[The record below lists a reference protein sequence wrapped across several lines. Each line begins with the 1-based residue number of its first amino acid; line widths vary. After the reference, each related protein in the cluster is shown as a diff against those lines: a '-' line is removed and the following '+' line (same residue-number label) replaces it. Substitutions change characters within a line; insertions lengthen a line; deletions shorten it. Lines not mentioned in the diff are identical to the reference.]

1 MATLSTIRKIMS
13 ENNAFKN
20 YINREAIRT
29 LGKRI
34 ADVHPNFPLDRFVR
48 ASCRNLEPLEFTQR
62 TRHVAES
69 LQKFL
74 PDDIPSALKIIVESL
89 PEPLPDSDGMFSQ
102 HYWLWPL
109 SDFVRDFAVDHWEEA
124 IQACYELTKC
134 FTAEFAIR
142 PQLERHPEDTLDVL
156 QQWTTD
162 ESQHVRRLCSE
173 GTRPRLPWAT
183 RLALPRERV
192 LPILEAL
199 NQDTSKFV
207 QKSVA
212 KHLND
217 LGKDDPAWLLKTMK
231 VWSKADGATTNWIIR
246 HALRSLIKAGD
257 PSALSI
263 LGYGPAKLKT
273 VALTVSPKKVSIGK
287 TLTAHLQL
295 SPSGRR
301 SQNLLIDWVM
311 HYARPTGRASSKVFK
326 GKEIVLPA
334 GETFE
339 WEKSFSMKPRS
350 TRSLHARRHRLEV
363 QINGKVVSGVDF
375 DLE

>member
-1 MATLSTIRKIMS
+1 MS

-20 YINREAIRT
+20 YINRDAIRT

-34 ADVHPNFPLDRFVR
+34 AGAHPDFPLDRFVR
-48 ASCRNLEPLEFTQR
+48 TGCRNLKSLEFTQR

-69 LQKFL
+69 LRNCL
-74 PDDIPSALKIIVESL
+74 PGDIPSALKIIVVSF

-109 SDFVRDFAVDHWEEA
+109 SDFVRDFAVDCWDET
-124 IQACYELTKC
+124 IQTCYELTKC

-142 PQLERHPEDTLDVL
+142 PQLERHPEKTLDVL
-156 QQWTTD
+156 RQWTTD

-183 RLALPRERV
+183 RLKLPREKV
-192 LPILEAL
+192 LPILESL

-212 KHLND
+212 NHLND
-217 LGKDDPAWLLKTMK
+217 LGKDDPAWLLETMK
-231 VWSKADGATTNWIIR
+231 AWSKADDPRTNWIIR
-246 HALRSLIKAGD
+246 HAHRSLIKLGD
-257 PSALSI
+257 KTALSI
-263 LGYGPAKLKT
+263 LGYGPAKLKK
-273 VALTVSPKKVSIGK
+273 VALSVSPAKVDIGE
-287 TLTAHLQL
+287 TVTAHLQL
-295 SPSGRR
+295 SPLRR
-301 SQNLLIDWVM
+301 RPQNLLIDWVM

-326 GKEIVLPA
+326 GKEVVLDS

-339 WEKSFSMKPRS
+339 LEKSFPMKPRS
-350 TRSLHARRHRLEV
+350 TRSLHPGQHRLEV
-363 QINGKVVSGVDF
+363 QINGKVVAEASF
-375 DLE
+375 ALE